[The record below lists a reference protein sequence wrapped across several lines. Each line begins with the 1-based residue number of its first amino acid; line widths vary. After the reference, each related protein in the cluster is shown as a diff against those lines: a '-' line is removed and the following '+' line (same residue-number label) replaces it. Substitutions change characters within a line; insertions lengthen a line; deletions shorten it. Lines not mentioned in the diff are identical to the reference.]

1 MERKKIEVPAEVLTG
16 LEAVRL
22 SGKANML
29 DAPRVIELA
38 FEMGH
43 VEAAFWVYENR
54 PRYAEGVFRGFTE
67 SKLETGATAPPDN
80 RTPSRHVAQHCTSD
94 RTVGKPCDECE
105 ASDTCEG
112 GGL

>member
-22 SGKANML
+22 SGKTNML

-43 VEAAFWVYENR
+43 AEAAFWVHENR
-54 PRYAEGVFRGFTE
+54 SPYSYGIFQGFAAVA
-67 SKLETGATAPPDN
+67 SPKKCG
-80 RTPSRHVAQHCTSD
+80 PSRHVAQHGASD
-94 RTVGKPCDECE
+94 RTVGKPSGEVTPG
-105 ASDTCEG
+105 DTCEG
-112 GGL
+112 GENPCVDR